1 MLEPKYDE
9 DTVNLGYLKK
19 VISDTE
25 ENIDDTYKNVSRHY
39 ASRPKP
45 PYYQGDTWIDGDI
58 VYTCINTRTIGLYQ
72 DTDWVT
78 ESGAKTEAERK
89 NKTYLTQPSNYSA
102 GDMWI
107 LQSDEDHRAGKKGE
121 ILISTAGRKEYDSD
135 DWVNML
141 GYGTIKSINEVAG
154 NLNNAINRIGSVEE
168 AIQDGL
174 IITFYQDTVPEGI
187 HLGDLWYV
195 TGELEG
201 YTKGKIYRYDG
212 TNWIKLDDPAI
223 QEAFDEANEARL
235 VADGKIQSFYSETK
249 PTKDM
254 GVGDLWI
261 DIAHNNELYRYN
273 GTNWV
278 AVYDTRINDLV
289 VDVETVTERV
299 TTIETDLGEIDLKVE
314 ENTTKITTVQ
324 QNITNLQSQIDGA
337 IQFWNGSDIPTIN
350 NYPANEWT
358 TEEIKNNHRADIYT
372 VIKDIAGELKQGKS
386 YRFDKV
392 EDIWQWIELTDN
404 ELSAV
409 QALATSKAK
418 VFITTPIVPYNLGDL
433 WINGGKLY
441 RCKIAKDNNGA
452 YSENDWE
459 EAVDY
464 TDNTVANLAKTL
476 ADTAQNTADS
486 AVEEI
491 NNITNTEGIATGKNI
506 HLEDSSDEPL
516 VSIKVKGET
525 KQDTSPDYPSPIENV
540 EGKNKFNKSNMTEAT
555 WDNGK
560 TNTVTLLEDGRIQS
574 TANYSQWAAKCIDIP
589 NLKANTDYVVSG
601 KIISST
607 ADNAMIIVKGYK
619 NNTLSNIIY
628 HQYAV
633 GTRFE
638 LSFNSSDYEKIGIS
652 LSGDNST
659 LDTTYTTI
667 FDEIQ
672 LEEGT
677 VATDYVQYNSL
688 EIKDVGKNLLK
699 ISEIQK
705 GRLDNGV
712 LDYANNTTSLN
723 IIDNT
728 VTFTVD
734 HTYRGVVTDFIEVK
748 PNTTYIFSQLESG
761 DFYRDVACY
770 NSKKEFISNK
780 SINSIV
786 TPENCKF
793 IRIQWLSRT
802 VDTKTITSPQLEES
816 TVATPY
822 EPYQEQK
829 VTFPLSEGQKLYEG
843 SYLADDG
850 LHHIRKQVV
859 LDGTESWNIWAVSL
873 NNVERFYVNLD
884 APTKN
889 INTALCSHFK
899 FLNANQDE
907 EHFRW
912 SSLQNEYKQ
921 FVIFI
926 DKSKAT
932 TVAELKTWL
941 QSNPVTVEYE
951 LAKPEIVPYTAEQ
964 QEAWN
969 KIEQLHTYKNVTNIF
984 STAELDITYVRDNGL
999 SDMYETKQNANKK
1012 YTETTQKLAEQK
1024 MTVDGVITQV
1034 SETNKRLTNDYLT
1047 AEQVNAELDTTKEDI
1062 EIIKQNQV
1070 TMTQTSKNLQIAID
1084 TINNEGVS
1092 KVKTSMGYTFDDE
1105 GFKLNRSNAET
1116 GTIIDEAAVKVIDK
1130 TGASEQNLLY
1140 AGYVKEGNTN
1150 YPNYIGQTIVASA
1163 NMIVQNYLVVP
1174 NSRFEEYT
1182 NPVLGGKGTGVFEV

>member
-1 MLEPKYDE
+1 MSEPVYDE
-9 DTVNLGYLKK
+9 DIVNLGFLKK
-19 VISDTE
+19 TVSNTE
-25 ENIDDTYKNVSRHY
+25 ENIDNRYKNVNRHY
-39 ASRPKP
+39 ASKPNP
-45 PYYQGDTWIDGDI
+45 PYSKGDVWIDGNI
-58 VYTCINTRTIGLYQ
+58 IYTCINSREIGFYTE
-72 DTDWVT
+72 TDWVT
-78 ESGAKTEAERK
+78 ESGAKEKAENK
-89 NKTYLTQPSNYSA
+89 NKTYLTQPSDYSA

-107 LQSDEDHRAGKKGE
+107 LQSDNDHRAGKKGE
-121 ILISTAGRKEYDSD
+121 ILISTAGRKIYNAD

-141 GYGTIKSINEVAG
+141 GYGTISSINEVAE
-154 NLNNAINRIGSVEE
+154 NLNNAINRIGNVEE
-168 AIQDGL
+168 AIEDGI
-174 IITFYQDTVPEGI
+174 IITFYQETVPEGVHI
-187 HLGDLWYV
+187 GDLWYV

-372 VIKDIAGELKQGKS
+372 VIKDIDGELKQGKS

-392 EDIWQWIELTDN
+392 EDVWQWIELTDN

-525 KQDTSPDYPSPIENV
+525 KQDTSETSPSSDYRSPIENTTKIEIIDRGEQLLKNSSFEENLDEWAISNTSTNKNTPEISQIFNQKCLHITGELKQSKIV
-540 EGKNKFNKSNMTEAT
+540 YQYIQDRVEVGKTYAISCKAYLKDFVKGTTNSFCALYFEGKKSSGDWT
-555 WDNGK
+555 G
-560 TNTVTLLEDGRIQS
+560 VT
-574 TANYSQWAAKCIDIP
+574 Y
-589 NLKANTDYVVSG
+589 
-601 KIISST
+601 
-607 ADNAMIIVKGYK
+607 
-619 NNTLSNIIY
+619 
-628 HQYAV
+628 
-633 GTRFE
+633 
-638 LSFNSSDYEKIGIS
+638 NSSGYAFTSTKYDYSNG
-652 LSGDNST
+652 
-659 LDTTYTTI
+659 
-667 FDEIQ
+667 FVEI
-672 LEEGT
+672 
-677 VATDYVQYNSL
+677 
-688 EIKDVGKNLLK
+688 
-699 ISEIQK
+699 
-705 GRLDNGV
+705 
-712 LDYANNTTSLN
+712 TS
-723 IIDNT
+723 
-728 VTFTVD
+728 
-734 HTYRGVVTDFIEVK
+734 
-748 PNTTYIFSQLESG
+748 
-761 DFYRDVACY
+761 
-770 NSKKEFISNK
+770 
-780 SINSIV
+780 
-786 TPENCKF
+786 
-793 IRIQWLSRT
+793 
-802 VDTKTITSPQLEES
+802 TITIKQDTDLTKPFRVSVFARDFTGDLYVYDLKLQEGKV
-816 TVATPY
+816 TTAYT
-822 EPYQEQK
+822 PYQEQK
-829 VTFPLSEGQKLYEG
+829 VTFPLSEGQKLYKA
-843 SYLADDG
+843 SYLASNG
-850 LHHIRKQVV
+850 IHHNRAQ
-859 LDGTESWNIWAVSL
+859 
-873 NNVERFYVNLD
+873 
-884 APTKN
+884 
-889 INTALCSHFK
+889 
-899 FLNANQDE
+899 
-907 EHFRW
+907 
-912 SSLQNEYKQ
+912 
-921 FVIFI
+921 
-926 DKSKAT
+926 T
-932 TVAELKTWL
+932 TVNISNIVTLSNGNIGGTFQPAGKKYSSDNGLCCDKAKYDPNRRFVTDTVYENSGNVVFVGNSTDTLETLKAKYDGAIL
-941 QSNPVTVEYE
+941 EYE
-951 LAKPEIVPYTAEQ
+951 LSEEEIVPYTETQ

-984 STAELDITYVRDNGL
+984 SDAELDIVYVRDNGL

-1012 YTETTQKLAEQK
+1012 YTETTQKLSEQK

-1047 AEQVNAELDTTKEDI
+1047 AEQVNAELGTTKDDI

-1084 TINNEGVS
+1084 TINSEGVT

-1105 GFKLNRSNAET
+1105 GFKLNKSNAET
-1116 GTIIDEAAVKVIDK
+1116 GTIIDEAAVRVIDK
-1130 TGASEQNLLY
+1130 TGAREQSLLY

-1150 YPNYIGQTIVASA
+1150 YPSYVGQTIVASA